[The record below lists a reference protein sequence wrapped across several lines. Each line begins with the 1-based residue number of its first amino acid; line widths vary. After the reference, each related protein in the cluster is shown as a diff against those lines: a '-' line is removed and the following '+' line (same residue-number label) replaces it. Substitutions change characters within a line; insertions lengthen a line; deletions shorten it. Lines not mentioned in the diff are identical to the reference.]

1 MYMQVYISAYYPFVV
16 KYYYMYFHAIGTVK
30 QKIKMAKH
38 LIMAV

>member
-16 KYYYMYFHAIGTVK
+16 KYYMYFYAIGTVK